1 LPIYFLGLLFGM
13 EENFLTSARQLFG
26 YYRELGKKTLD
37 QVPDEQ
43 LFWTPGAEGDSL
55 AVIVKHLH
63 GNMLSRWTDF
73 LESDGEKEWRER
85 DDEFVGDLDSRAEV
99 ERLYAE
105 GWDCVEKA
113 LNGLEG
119 KHVGQ
124 LVYIRNQGH
133 AVLEAIQRQ
142 LGHYA
147 YHIGQMVLLGKLLVG
162 DDWTSLSI
170 PRGESKTFN
179 AQKFS
184 QEASRKHFTEDN

>member
-1 LPIYFLGLLFGM
+1 M

-43 LFWTPGAEGDSL
+43 LFWTPGSEGNSL

-113 LNGLEG
+113 LKGLEG
-119 KHVGQ
+119 KHVSQ

-133 AVLEAIQRQ
+133 TVMEAVQRQ

-162 DDWTSLSI
+162 DNWTSLSI